1 MVDAEQ
7 HRTHRRYPLGVPDL
21 DALKEKPDPEPRD
34 HPHDGVEGVHYSLVL
49 RSGDT
54 APFRALR
61 AAANVSRPVP
71 VQTLLP
77 DATMP
82 SPHPDDEH
90 RRERQEAG
98 ETEPALCPVH
108 IGHDGFDL
116 IREEVSQPER
126 QRDAEYGGARVRH
139 YELPERDARTARG
152 QKRGGA
158 ESHDVPRR
166 DDRLQCMPSIRCL
179 QPLLPRERQYEP
191 DQSPVEDLLTPV
203 PADPVEHHVAG

>member
-21 DALKEKPDPEPRD
+21 DALKEKPHPEPRD

-90 RRERQEAG
+90 RRWRPEAF
-98 ETEPALCPVH
+98 ETEPTLCAVH

-116 IREEVSQPER
+116 IRAAVSQPELPR
-126 QRDAEYGGARVRH
+126 AVAFGADRVRRH
-139 YELPERDARTARG
+139 EL
-152 QKRGGA
+152 
-158 ESHDVPRR
+158 
-166 DDRLQCMPSIRCL
+166 
-179 QPLLPRERQYEP
+179 
-191 DQSPVEDLLTPV
+191 
-203 PADPVEHHVAG
+203 